1 MRRTTTLLRPA
12 AWAGAAAALLAA
24 SPARALQPL
33 EAFLASAG
41 RHNADALESAANVA
55 ETRAQADVALGRV
68 LPGIGVTG
76 SYIHNQFASQLAVPT
91 AGGGQQL
98 VTVTPHDQLLGTAA
112 LTVPLVDLANLRR
125 VDAARTSGEAA
136 ERRRDAT
143 DLQVQAEV
151 AQDYYQLV
159 ANVALAA
166 SSREALAVSRESLR
180 LAEARVAAGAAATLE
195 VDRARADV
203 EAQAQQVAAADLQVA
218 LAERA
223 LESASGVAPQL
234 SGGVVALQDDLH
246 PEPDLSAFDAG
257 LETLPSV
264 ASVRLDARAAEKDA
278 SAQRLALLPTLA
290 GVLTETGTD
299 APGLTGHDWA
309 FQGVLALTWTFD
321 LTSVANVRARDAAAD
336 VARAREARAR
346 LAASDAI
353 HRQWSTVAAAIARSR
368 SARAGREAAGH
379 ASEQARVRYQS
390 GTTTQLELLQA
401 QRDAFAADVARIQA
415 DADVVNARAQL
426 RLASGQPLLA
436 ERG

>member
-1 MRRTTTLLRPA
+1 MRRTTTLLRAP
-12 AWAGAAAALLAA
+12 AWAAAAAALLAA

-33 EAFLASAG
+33 EAFLAAAR

-55 ETRAQADVALGRV
+55 EARAQADVALGRV

-76 SYIHNQFASQLAVPT
+76 SYITNQYRSQLAVPA

-98 VTVTPHDQLLGTAA
+98 VTVTPRDQLLGTAA
-112 LTVPLVDLANLRR
+112 LTVPLLDLANVRR

-136 ERRRDAT
+136 ERRRGAT
-143 DLQVQAEV
+143 DLQVQAQV
-151 AQDYYQLV
+151 TQAYYQLV

-180 LAEARVAAGAAATLE
+180 LAEVRAEAGAAATLE
-195 VDRARADV
+195 IDRARADV
-203 EAQAQQVAAADLQVA
+203 EAQVQQVAASDLQVA
-218 LAERA
+218 LGSRA

-234 SGGVVALQDDLH
+234 TGTVRLEDDLH
-246 PEPDLSAFDAG
+246 PEADLSAFDGGVEA
-257 LETLPSV
+257 LPSV
-264 ASVRLDARAAEKDA
+264 ASAHLDVHAAEKDA
-278 SAQRLALLPTLA
+278 AAQRLALLPTLA
-290 GVLTETGTD
+290 GVFTETGTD
-299 APGLTGHDWA
+299 APGLAGHDWA
-309 FQGVLALTWTFD
+309 FQGVVALTWTFD

-336 VARAREARAR
+336 VARAREVRAR

-353 HRQWSTVAAAIARSR
+353 HKEWSTVAAAIARSR
-368 SARAGREAAGH
+368 SARAGREAAAH
-379 ASEQARVRYQS
+379 ASEQARVRYRS

-426 RLASGQPLLA
+426 RLASGQSLLA
-436 ERG
+436 DRG

>member
-1 MRRTTTLLRPA
+1 MRRPTTPLGPA
-12 AWAGAAAALLAA
+12 AWVAAAAALLAA

-33 EAFLASAG
+33 DAFLASAR
-41 RHNADALESAANVA
+41 RHNADALESVANVA
-55 ETRAQADVALGRV
+55 EARAQADVALGRL

-76 SYIHNQFASQLAVPT
+76 SYIHNQYASQLAVPV

-98 VTVTPHDQLLGTAA
+98 VTVTPRDQLLGTAT

-125 VDAARTSGEAA
+125 VGAARTGGEAA

-143 DLQVQAEV
+143 FLQVQAQV
-151 AQDYYQLV
+151 AQAYYQLV
-159 ANVALAA
+159 ADVALAA

-180 LAEARVAAGAAATLE
+180 LAETRVEAGAAATLE

-203 EAQAQQVAAADLQVA
+203 EAQVQQVAAADLQVA
-218 LAERA
+218 LAGRA

-234 SGGVVALQDDLH
+234 TGSVALEDDLH
-246 PEPDLSAFDAG
+246 PEPDLPAFDAR
-257 LETLPSV
+257 LESLPSV
-264 ASVRLDARAAEKDA
+264 ASARLDVRAAEQDA

-290 GVLTETGTD
+290 GVFTETGTD
-299 APGLTGHDWA
+299 SPGLGGHDWA
-309 FQGVLALTWTFD
+309 YQGVLALTWTFD

-336 VARAREARAR
+336 AVRAREVRAR

-353 HRQWSTVAAAIARSR
+353 HRQWSTVVASIARSR
-368 SARAGREAAGH
+368 SARAGRAA
-379 ASEQARVRYQS
+379 AVNAAEQARVRYRS